1 MVKIDFEKLLLD
13 YIKFKEKLPHHKYI
27 APQQIPYFFNK
38 LLEKQGLEYKDGQI
52 VEIKQEPEET
62 KPKRLFL
69 KKDMSFEDGK
79 LYRCTKI
86 KSKDKIAYVDL
97 EEVKSNPKEVEY
109 STMLQSIWGKV
120 CELEGK
126 LGDIYNTISKPY
138 QPYQD
143 IPQSI
148 KNNSQPMQCWFPDGT
163 CMNPYH
169 DCVNCPRPYSSGN
182 KSFTSTTTSIKP
194 NEVMYDENSINNQ
207 EKKD

>member
-1 MVKIDFEKLLLD
+1 MAKIDLEKLVTFILREDWQNAGFISHKSLCRAL
-13 YIKFKEKLPHHKYI
+13 KE
-27 APQQIPYFFNK
+27 
-38 LLEKQGLEYKDGQI
+38 QGLEYKDGQI
-52 VEIKQEPEET
+52 VEIKQESEET

-69 KKDMSFEDGK
+69 KKDMSFGEGK
-79 LYRCTKI
+79 LYKCKI
-86 KSKDKIAYVDL
+86 KSKDKIAYVSL
-97 EEVKSNPKEVEY
+97 EEVKSTPKEAEY

-126 LGDIYNTISKPY
+126 LGDIYKVISK
-138 QPYQD
+138 PYQD

-163 CMNPYH
+163 CMNPYR

-182 KSFTSTTTSIKP
+182 KSFTSTTTNINP
-194 NEVMYDENSINNQ
+194 NKVMYDGNPINNQ